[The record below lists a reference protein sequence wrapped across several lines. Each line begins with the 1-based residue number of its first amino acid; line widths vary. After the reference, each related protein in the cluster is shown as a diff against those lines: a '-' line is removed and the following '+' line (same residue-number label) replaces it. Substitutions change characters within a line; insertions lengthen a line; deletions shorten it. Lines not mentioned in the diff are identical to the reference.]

1 MSKKTNSVVFMLLA
15 TVVNLVLLLALFIIG
30 FVVIC
35 ILGATFPGLHAAHP
49 VLILLVFAVA
59 IFGSFFIYSRLVKWV
74 SAKYDLESKL
84 DPIFTPKR
92 NRRNKED

>member
-1 MSKKTNSVVFMLLA
+1 MLLA

-30 FVVIC
+30 FVVIG
-35 ILGATFPGLHAAHP
+35 ILGAKFPSLQDALP

>member
-1 MSKKTNSVVFMLLA
+1 MSKKTNSVIFMLAA
-15 TVVNLVLLLALFIIG
+15 TVVNLLLLIVFFILG
-30 FVVIC
+30 FVIVGV
-35 ILGATFPGLHAAHP
+35 LGSKFPELQSAAP
-49 VLILLVFAVA
+49 FLILLVFGVA